1 MLLKLKGVSCGYS
14 PEKTVLSIEKL
25 EIQNNEL
32 VFFIGA
38 SGVGKSTL
46 LETLGLMNNTV
57 KWHSYTKFDYLFNG
71 KPIDYTNVWESD
83 LEKNKYRKHFFSFI
97 FQDDNLF
104 ESMSVIEN
112 AISARI
118 IQSDE
123 IDFTY
128 KRALI
133 LCSSFL
139 KELWDN
145 ECDSSNKLI
154 DESLSEI
161 EKVKFLNSIS
171 FQELSIFKKLKSR
184 PIVHLSGGQK
194 QRLSFIRA
202 VISDYKLLFA
212 DEPTGNLDM
221 KKADEVIGFL
231 KKNLKSRSA
240 IIVSHDLRL
249 AVLFGDRI
257 VLIQKKEK
265 NQQNLGVINSDSI
278 FHKEDDK
285 WVLDNKKLENETFI
299 NHLES
304 QL

>member
-71 KPIDYTNVWESD
+71 KPVDYTKVWESD
-83 LEKNKYRKHFFSFI
+83 SEKNKYRKHFFSFI

-145 ECDSSNKLI
+145 ECDVSNKLI

-171 FQELSIFKKLKSR
+171 YQELSIFKKLKSR

-231 KKNLKSRSA
+231 KKHLKSRSA

-249 AVLFGDRI
+249 AALFGDRI

-285 WVLDNKKLENETFI
+285 WVLDNKKIDNEIFI
-299 NHLES
+299 NYLES

>member
-1 MLLKLKGVSCGYS
+1 MLLKLKEVSCSYNS
-14 PEKTVLSIEKL
+14 KKIVLSIEEL

-57 KWHSYTKFDYLFNG
+57 KWHSYSNFDYLFNG
-71 KPIDYTNVWESD
+71 KPVDYTTVWESNS
-83 LEKNKYRKHFFSFI
+83 EKNIYRKHFFSFI

-139 KELWDN
+139 KELWNN
-145 ECDSSNKLI
+145 ECDASNKLI

-171 FQELSIFKKLKSR
+171 YQELSIFKKLKSR
-184 PIVHLSGGQK
+184 HIVHLSGGQK

-231 KKNLKSRSA
+231 KKHLKSRSA

-249 AVLFGDRI
+249 AALFGDRI

-285 WVLDNKKLENETFI
+285 WVLDNKKLDNETFI